1 MTWTDS
7 QINEYSVY
15 LDRQEQL
22 VLQAL
27 DLGYKTIDEIEL
39 YVKQNL
45 GDCDHDYV
53 EMVYN
58 VQTNPGRKVPLEIL

>member
-27 DLGYKTIDEIEL
+27 DLGYKSIEEIEL

-53 EMVYN
+53 AMVYN
-58 VQTNPGRKVPLEIL
+58 VQIHPDRKVPLEAL